1 MSNEQD
7 LPSSSFVYP
16 IKSLL
21 GNIQPAPD
29 AHSFPSVPLTVPEL
43 SHSATVDIGSKIPT
57 LSGPELNN
65 VVVSVASSS
74 GYSRHTSNAT
84 TSKSSK
90 ERRRKRPESSS
101 DLSKQIQKWSE
112 RQSDNA
118 PNFSHFPAGEDPSA
132 EASFP
137 RFYASSSSS
146 ATTSP
151 SASPTMIS
159 SSVIDA
165 VESPPPS
172 PQEYN
177 SRHPPALPVVAQQ
190 AFTSMSYSLL
200 PNASSPTP
208 QWNPSE
214 LGMVHL
220 ASVPSSR
227 GSSSNG
233 YERRPLPQKFGSKSS
248 ESSSNSSSNLSNY
261 YTPEE
266 ISSGNDSKD
275 SSRQSS
281 SKSTSD
287 GNGRA
292 PYSDSV
298 SAHSGD
304 SEAPRV
310 SVRFQ
315 HMRDEHGHHIIT
327 GREGQL
333 MRCEDEPIRT
343 PGAVQGFG
351 VLIVVEEKEDVLIV
365 RQVSENSTELLGLP
379 PRYLFSLECFTDVL
393 PESQASLLWD
403 NIQYSSDL
411 SDAADVDGGD
421 ETERGSPD
429 IFMLSGYGAPGTVI
443 PGFPVPADPYDPWG
457 VHEGNRRWT
466 CWCAIHRP
474 QPSPYPSNN
483 KPKTLK
489 SLIVMEFEL
498 EIDRFN
504 PLYQSP
510 SNPAP
515 AASAPSGVESPDSIG
530 SHSSDS
536 ISSGSASGSLGGS
549 GTRSG
554 NSTDGSNTTVV
565 SNPCSTSSLFLDRSS
580 SSDSDSSIATV
591 RNISDSG
598 ITPSAAMNSAAIP
611 QLPNECTHTLG
622 PLQAHSEQSENQLMP
637 VHGLN
642 GDHGWTPSTE
652 DIFESTTTRSK
663 PLLALERL
671 RRMSR
676 MPGSLDSNLPN
687 SSSSGRVRRA
697 LHQPNPGARAGNTT
711 NASSGSVS
719 MMDVFAVMAQI
730 NEQLGDA
737 PDLDTFLKVT
747 VGVIKDLTQF
757 HRVLVYQF
765 DEVWNGQVVA
775 ELVDWSVTHDL
786 YKGLHFPA
794 GDIPA
799 QARELYK
806 FNKVRILYN
815 RDQPTA
821 RIVVRNKEDLEQ
833 PLNMTHCYLRAMSP
847 IHIKYLGNMG
857 VRASMSVSIMA
868 FGSLWGLVTCHSYGQ
883 HGMRVSFPVRQM
895 LRLLSQS
902 ISRNIERLSYAQRL
916 HTRKLINTIS
926 SDHHPTG
933 YIVSNADDLLGLF
946 DADFGILVIG
956 DGAKI
961 LGPNQ
966 HGQEILIMA
975 EYLRLKQ
982 YNTIQVSQ
990 AVTKDYPDLN
1000 LSTGLEV
1007 IAGLLC
1013 VPLSS
1018 GGNDFI
1024 AFLRKGQPHDVRWA
1038 GKPYNSDASANA
1050 SLEPR
1055 KSFRIWSETVAGR
1068 CRAWTDEQLETA
1080 GVLALVYGKFIEV
1093 WRQKESAL
1101 QTTKITNLLLSNAS
1115 HEVRTPLNHII
1126 NYLEMALN
1134 GPLDLETR
1142 DNLNRSHTASKNLLF
1157 TINDLLDLT
1166 RLESGNE
1173 TSLSEPF
1180 NLAENIQSAVSIYR
1194 NEAKRR
1200 NIDFEVDVDQCP
1212 SIVIGDCKKIR
1223 TVVQNLTANALK
1235 YTTQGKIAVRCT
1247 PFGEPEGLRGPS
1259 SAAIE
1264 IAVADT
1270 GCGIPPVKLQSI
1282 FREIEQVESS
1292 EPKTNAEPG
1301 VGLGLAVVARIV
1313 EQLGGQL
1320 RVESK
1325 VGEGS
1330 LFSFLLSL
1338 SFPESTNT
1346 GSSTHSR
1353 SNSSLGSLGSLH
1365 AKATSEIDS
1374 IVEAIGTSHV
1384 NASQHSP
1391 ARSLDESH
1399 SPRKPALGIFP
1410 VSDSQYPVRP
1420 IKVPQV
1426 DIETPSTSKSSS
1438 NSLIIKTPPESP
1450 PSELTEP
1457 KFPLS
1462 SAKPEKRSL
1471 RILIVEDN
1479 DINRLLLAK
1488 RLRIDGHTVVNTT
1501 NGQEGL
1507 DKVISDRN
1515 FDCVLMDIN
1524 MPILNGLEASERI
1537 RAFEKTAPLS
1547 SDDQRLSPMLNGR
1560 MPIFAVSASLY
1571 EQQRFKLLEAGMDG
1585 WILKPIDFKRLAT
1598 ILKGVT
1604 DLAQRESDRY
1614 TPGCNW
1620 EIGGWLALSPE
1631 ESPIS
1636 SPVRDAFVAP
1646 PLS

>member
-1 MSNEQD
+1 
-7 LPSSSFVYP
+7 
-16 IKSLL
+16 
-21 GNIQPAPD
+21 
-29 AHSFPSVPLTVPEL
+29 
-43 SHSATVDIGSKIPT
+43 
-57 LSGPELNN
+57 
-65 VVVSVASSS
+65 
-74 GYSRHTSNAT
+74 
-84 TSKSSK
+84 
-90 ERRRKRPESSS
+90 
-101 DLSKQIQKWSE
+101 
-112 RQSDNA
+112 
-118 PNFSHFPAGEDPSA
+118 
-132 EASFP
+132 
-137 RFYASSSSS
+137 
-146 ATTSP
+146 
-151 SASPTMIS
+151 
-159 SSVIDA
+159 
-165 VESPPPS
+165 
-172 PQEYN
+172 
-177 SRHPPALPVVAQQ
+177 
-190 AFTSMSYSLL
+190 
-200 PNASSPTP
+200 
-208 QWNPSE
+208 
-214 LGMVHL
+214 MVHL
-220 ASVPSSR
+220 ASVSSSR

-233 YERRPLPQKFGSKSS
+233 YEPKFGSKSS

-266 ISSGNDSKD
+266 ISSGDDSKD

-287 GNGRA
+287 GNGRD
-292 PYSDSV
+292 PYSDRV
-298 SAHSGD
+298 SAHRD

-315 HMRDEHGHHIIT
+315 HMRDEHGHHVIT

-351 VLIVVEEKEDVLIV
+351 VLIVVEEKEDALIV

-379 PRYLFSLECFTDVL
+379 PRYLFSLGCFTDVL
-393 PESQASLLWD
+393 PKSQASLLWD

-421 ETERGSPD
+421 ESERGSPD

-443 PGFPVPADPYDPWG
+443 PGFPAPADPYDPWG
-457 VHEGNRRWT
+457 LHEGNRRWT

-504 PLYQSP
+504 PLYQSL

-536 ISSGSASGSLGGS
+536 TSSGSASGSLTHS
-549 GTRSG
+549 G
-554 NSTDGSNTTVV
+554 
-565 SNPCSTSSLFLDRSS
+565 
-580 SSDSDSSIATV
+580 
-591 RNISDSG
+591 
-598 ITPSAAMNSAAIP
+598 
-611 QLPNECTHTLG
+611 
-622 PLQAHSEQSENQLMP
+622 QSENQLMP

-676 MPGSLDSNLPN
+676 MPGSLDSNFPN

-757 HRVLVYQF
+757 HRVMVYQF

-786 YKGLHFPA
+786 YQGLHFPA

-821 RIVVRNKEDLEQ
+821 RIVVRDKEDLEQ

-1038 GKPYNSDASANA
+1038 GKPYKADATANA

-1235 YTTQGKIAVRCT
+1235 YTTQGKIAVRCI

-1338 SFPESTNT
+1338 SFPEITNT
-1346 GSSTHSR
+1346 EPSTQSR

-1426 DIETPSTSKSSS
+1426 DIENPSTSTGS
-1438 NSLIIKTPPESP
+1438 SLIIKSP
-1450 PSELTEP
+1450 PASPTSELTDP
-1457 KFPLS
+1457 QLPLS

-1488 RLRIDGHTVVNTT
+1488 RLRIDGHTVVNTM

-1547 SDDQRLSPMLNGR
+1547 SDDQRLSQMLNGR

-1571 EQQRFKLLEAGMDG
+1571 EQQRFKLSEAGMDG

-1631 ESPIS
+1631 ESPIP
-1636 SPVRDAFVAP
+1636 SPIRDACVAP